1 MTPCARTGWISS
13 SSSATR
19 WGGEGRGREG
29 EGGEERGREERV
41 GKGRGG
47 VGVDDSGFSQRRT
60 ELREMVCMLAQECSH
75 SRKVEVCVF
84 LLSCSIQVCVFRCLF
99 IMLPLSL

>member
-1 MTPCARTGWISS
+1 MPELAGSLLHHLLQ
-13 SSSATR
+13 
-19 WGGEGRGREG
+19 
-29 EGGEERGREERV
+29 GGEERGEGGKERV
-41 GKGRGG
+41 GKGRGR

-75 SRKVEVCVF
+75 SRKAEVCMF

>member
-1 MTPCARTGWISS
+1 MPELAGSLLHHLLQ
-13 SSSATR
+13 
-19 WGGEGRGREG
+19 
-29 EGGEERGREERV
+29 GGEERGEGGEERV

-75 SRKVEVCVF
+75 SRKAEVCVF